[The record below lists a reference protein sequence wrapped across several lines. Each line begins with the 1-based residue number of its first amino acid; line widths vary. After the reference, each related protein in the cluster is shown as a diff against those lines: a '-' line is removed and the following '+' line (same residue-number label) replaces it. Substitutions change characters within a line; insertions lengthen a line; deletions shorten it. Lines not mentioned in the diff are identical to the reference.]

1 MCRNNQLVGCSLIG
15 FGLGVLVG
23 TILKS
28 GFLSCLIGLS
38 MLVLGFCIL
47 HKR

>member
-1 MCRNNQLVGCSLIG
+1 MCRNNQLVGCSLIS
-15 FGLGVLVG
+15 FGLGILVG

-28 GFLSCLIGLS
+28 GFLCCLIGLG

-47 HKR
+47 QKR